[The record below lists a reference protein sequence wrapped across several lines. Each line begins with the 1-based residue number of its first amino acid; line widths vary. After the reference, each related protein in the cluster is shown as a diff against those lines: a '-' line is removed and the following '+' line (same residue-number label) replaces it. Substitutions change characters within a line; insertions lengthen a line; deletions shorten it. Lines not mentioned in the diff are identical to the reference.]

1 MGFLVAL
8 IKLGIKW
15 APKSIVLKIANY
27 KLKGIAEVK
36 DYVVDLDA
44 RTVYAN
50 TLLYGET
57 EAIEVWAEHFGI
69 ILENGAYK
77 FILQT
82 ARSNKPWLNNS
93 FAFVLGKAFPI
104 PVIPQLAPF
113 MPLAYAL
120 LKVELE
126 LPEQKVVTAIEAKS

>member
-1 MGFLVAL
+1 MT
-8 IKLGIKW
+8 
-15 APKSIVLKIANY
+15 PDS
-27 KLKGIAEVK
+27 
-36 DYVVDLDA
+36 
-44 RTVYAN
+44 
-50 TLLYGET
+50 
-57 EAIEVWAEHFGI
+57 
-69 ILENGAYK
+69 AYK